1 MQLTGISSQILTLI
15 IICPQN
21 QCQFHPMCCLTL
33 FSDLP
38 AKPYFSDTFLYIKYF
53 YSEGAHRI
61 TKKCWY
67 VKKLLKCEHS
77 PVITPTIKA
86 LNWRLPLSIEF
97 LQCMEILILITRVFF
112 LFSKKYQTYYY
123 FPSFS
128 LSFYIIL
135 VLISQ
140 IPIVTLLFKCL
151 YSNGWAY
158 FCSI

>member
-1 MQLTGISSQILTLI
+1 MQLTGISSQILTLV

-21 QCQFHPMCCLTL
+21 QCQSSIPAYCLTL

-77 PVITPTIKA
+77 PVVTPTIKA
-86 LNWRLPLSIEF
+86 LNWRLPLRIEF
-97 LQCMEILILITRVFF
+97 LQCMEILSWLQEYFS
-112 LFSKKYQTYYY
+112 FSKI
-123 FPSFS
+123 SNLLLLS
-128 LSFYIIL
+128 LIFFIL
-135 VLISQ
+135 
-140 IPIVTLLFKCL
+140 L
-151 YSNGWAY
+151 YHSG
-158 FCSI
+158 ID